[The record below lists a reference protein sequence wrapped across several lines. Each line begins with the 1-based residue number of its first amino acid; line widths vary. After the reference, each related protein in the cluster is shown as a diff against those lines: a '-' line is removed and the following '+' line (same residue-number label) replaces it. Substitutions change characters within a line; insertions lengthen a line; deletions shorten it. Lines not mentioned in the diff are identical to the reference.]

1 MIWLSRDFDLL
12 TVLLHAVILASEAL
26 LLGGILFLLIAART
40 ITLSTPADRACRR
53 CLQASAWV
61 LVCAEAATIAV
72 TSSTLLV
79 GSGLGVRDLLSA
91 SYLQAEAVTIVC
103 ALLLALLIQFRP
115 ILTPSLRAAVTL
127 LGAGVLASIVCLSH
141 SFSQMDHRAL
151 LATLT
156 ALHHLGTAAWIG
168 AMPYLLI
175 TLARGDTNATRNEA
189 ASRLVRRYSAMAL
202 VSVPVLIAAG
212 FGMAWFYVGAGMNML
227 PGLYGSSYGLMLLA
241 KIYLLL
247 LMLTLG
253 AGNWYLLRTSGR
265 DTSKDV
271 PSPLLLRLRRFSE
284 AEIGLGFT
292 VLLVAASLTSQSPA
306 SDLRPDQLVS
316 AHAYRVRMAP
326 QWPRLTSPSF
336 SDLKPPTSLRVGLEQ
351 HEFGSG
357 SLNDAM
363 DDAWSEYNHH
373 WAGIMVLLAALGLL
387 MVLLAG
393 FLALLASTGKRSLR
407 WARYWPLSFVGLAI
421 FIVLRADPEAWPLG
435 PRPFWASFSY
445 PDVLEHRL
453 EALLIIGFATF
464 ESAVQAGRLRVA
476 RGRYVFPLICAL
488 GAALLLTHSHGFA
501 DMLSEALAEASHTAI
516 AVLGA
521 TAAWA
526 RWLELRLDGD
536 TESSRQKRIACM
548 VWPIALMLVGLVL
561 LNYRE
566 R

>member
-12 TVLLHAVILASEAL
+12 TVLLHAIILASEAL
-26 LLGGILFLLIAART
+26 LLGGILFLLVTAPP
-40 ITLSTPADRACRR
+40 LSLNASAEKACRR

-61 LVCAEAATIAV
+61 LVSAESATIAV

-79 GSGLGVRDLLSA
+79 GSSLGLRDLFSA
-91 SYLQAEAVTIVC
+91 SYLQAESVTIVC
-103 ALLLALLIQFRP
+103 TLLLAILIRFRP
-115 ILTPSLRAAVTL
+115 TLTRPVRAAISF
-127 LGAGVLASIVCLSH
+127 LGAGVLISIVCLSH
-141 SFSQMDHRAL
+141 SFSQMDHRAV

-175 TLARGDTNATRNEA
+175 SLARSNPENEHSRGE
-189 ASRLVRRYSAMAL
+189 ASILVRRYSTMAL

-212 FGMAWFYVGAGMNML
+212 FGMAWFYVGAGMKML
-227 PGLYGSSYGLMLLA
+227 AGLYGSSYGLMLLA

-253 AGNWYLLRTSGR
+253 AGNWYLLRTSG
-265 DTSKDV
+265 SIAA
-271 PSPLLLRLRRFSE
+271 PLLLRLRRFSE

-292 VLLVAASLTSQSPA
+292 ILLVAASLTSQSPA
-306 SDLRPDQLVS
+306 TDLQPDQLLP

-326 QWPRLTSPSF
+326 RWPRLTSPSF
-336 SDLKPPTSLRVGLEQ
+336 SSLKPPTSMREGVEQ
-351 HEFGSG
+351 HQFGGG

-373 WAGIMVLLAALGLL
+373 WAGIMVLLAGC
-387 MVLLAG
+387 LA
-393 FLALLASTGKRSLR
+393 FLASTGRRSLR
-407 WARYWPLSFVGLAI
+407 WARYWPFSFVGLAI

-453 EALLIIGFATF
+453 EALLIIGFAAF
-464 ESAVQAGRLRVA
+464 ESAIQAGRLRSPWA
-476 RGRYVFPLICAL
+476 KYVFPLICGL
-488 GAALLLTHSHGFA
+488 GAALLLTHTHGFA
-501 DMLSEALAEASHTAI
+501 DVLSEALAEASHTAI

-526 RWLELRLDGD
+526 RWLELRLDSSA
-536 TESSRQKRIACM
+536 ESSRQKHVAGM
-548 VWPIALMLVGLVL
+548 VWPAALMLVGLVL

>member
-1 MIWLSRDFDLL
+1 MIWLSRDLDLL
-12 TVLLHAVILASEAL
+12 TVLLHAIILASEAL
-26 LLGGILFLLIAART
+26 LLGGIFFLLLTARPFSVNMAAQKT
-40 ITLSTPADRACRR
+40 
-53 CLQASAWV
+53 CLQTSAWV
-61 LVCAEAATIAV
+61 LIFAEAATIAV
-72 TSSTLLV
+72 TGATMLIGSS
-79 GSGLGVRDLLSA
+79 LGIRDLLSA
-91 SYLQAEAVTIVC
+91 AYLQAEAVTIVC
-103 ALLLALLIQFRP
+103 ALLLALLIRSRP
-115 ILTPSLRAAVTL
+115 VLTVPWQAATIL
-127 LGAGVLASIVCLSH
+127 LGAGVLISIVYLSH

-156 ALHHLGTAAWIG
+156 GLHHLGTAAWMG
-168 AMPYLLI
+168 AMPYLLL
-175 TLARGDTNATRNEA
+175 TLSRDPEGKV
-189 ASRLVRRYSAMAL
+189 ASPLVRRYSAMAM
-202 VSVPVLIAAG
+202 VSVPILVAAG

-247 LMLTLG
+247 LMLALG
-253 AGNWYLLRTSGR
+253 AGNWYLLRTSG
-265 DTSKDV
+265 TL
-271 PSPLLLRLRRFSE
+271 PSALLLRLRRFSE

-306 SDLRPDQLVS
+306 SDLQPGDLVT
-316 AHAYRVRMAP
+316 AHAYRVRMTP

-336 SDLKPPTSLRVGLEQ
+336 SALKPPTSLRVGLEQ
-351 HEFGSG
+351 HEFGAG
-357 SLNDAM
+357 SQNDAM

-373 WAGIMVLLAALGLL
+373 WAGIMVLLA
-387 MVLLAG
+387 G
-393 FLALLASTGKRSLR
+393 FLALFASTGKRSLR
-407 WARYWPLSFVGLAI
+407 WARYWPFSFVGLAV

-453 EALLIIGFATF
+453 EALLIIGFAIF
-464 ESAVQAGRLRVA
+464 ESAIQAGRLRIA
-476 RGRYVFPLICAL
+476 WTTYVFPLICAL

-501 DMLSEALAEASHTAI
+501 DMLSETLAEASHTAI

-526 RWLELRLDGD
+526 RWLELRLGP
-536 TESSRQKRIACM
+536 EPSNSRPKRVAAS

-566 R
+566 S

>member
-12 TVLLHAVILASEAL
+12 TVLLHAVILSSEAL
-26 LLGGILFLLIAART
+26 LLGGIFFLLITART
-40 ITLSTPADRACRR
+40 VTLSAPIERACRR
-53 CLQASAWV
+53 ILQASAWV

-72 TSSTLLV
+72 TSATMLV
-79 GSGLGVRDLLSA
+79 GSSLGVHDLLSA
-91 SYLQAEAVTIVC
+91 SYLQAEVVTIVC
-103 ALLLALLIQFRP
+103 AILLALLIRFMP
-115 ILTPSLRAAVTL
+115 VLTLPLQAAVIF
-127 LGAGVLASIVCLSH
+127 LGAGVLASIVFLSH
-141 SFSQMDHRAL
+141 SFSQMEHRAL

-156 ALHHLGTAAWIG
+156 TLHHLGTAAWIG

-175 TLARGDTNATRNEA
+175 TLARINSGVGSDSTRQ
-189 ASRLVRRYSAMAL
+189 ASRLVRRYSAMVL

-212 FGMAWFYVGAGMNML
+212 FGMAWFYVGAGMKVL

-247 LMLTLG
+247 LMIALG
-253 AGNWYLLRTSGR
+253 AGNWYLLRTSGML
-265 DTSKDV
+265 
-271 PSPLLLRLRRFSE
+271 PAAFMLRLRRFSE

-292 VLLVAASLTSQSPA
+292 VLLVAASLTAQSPA
-306 SDLRPDQLVS
+306 SDLQPDQLLS
-316 AHAYRVRMAP
+316 AHAYRVRMEP
-326 QWPRLTSPSF
+326 RWPRLTSPSF
-336 SDLKPPTSLRVGLEQ
+336 SALKPPTSLRAGLEQ
-351 HEFGSG
+351 HQFGAG
-357 SLNDAM
+357 SLNDVM

-373 WAGIMVLLAALGLL
+373 WAGI

-407 WARYWPLSFVGLAI
+407 WARYWPISFIGLAV

-453 EALLIIGFATF
+453 EALLITGFAAF
-464 ESAVQAGRLRVA
+464 ESAVQSGRLRVA
-476 RGRYVFPLICAL
+476 WARYVFPLICAL

-526 RWLELRLDGD
+526 RWLELRIDGNS
-536 TESSRQKRIACM
+536 ESARQERIAGT

-561 LNYRE
+561 LDYRE